1 MRIFLNLLFFI
12 FSFVFLLYLVW
23 PFEPKKISDFASLP
37 QSTKSE
43 LSGDTVEVPNISAYF
58 SDNYRSFVT
67 KYYRDQFQFM
77 TKFPFPPLTLNHPP
91 EYAFNY
97 IKDQT
102 QSTYLEEYVYPLR
115 GSLFVNGLEPFDEKT
130 KEPRYDGATRFAAG
144 GMLYETKVTLRYY
157 PTKII
162 DRIGV
167 WAGINLIVILLYN
180 FVRKISYD

>member
-1 MRIFLNLLFFI
+1 MLRFLKVLLSFFSI
-12 FSFVFLLYLVW
+12 IFLLYLIW
-23 PFEPKKISDFASLP
+23 PFEPKRIDDFSALP
-37 QSTKSE
+37 QSTKSD
-43 LSGDTVEVPNISAYF
+43 LTGDTIEVPNVAAYF
-58 SDNYRSFVT
+58 SNNYRNFVT
-67 KYYRDQFQFM
+67 KYYRNEFQYK

-130 KEPRYDGATRFAAG
+130 KKPRYSAASHFSAG

-162 DRIGV
+162 NRIGV
-167 WAGINLIVILLYN
+167 WSGINLIVVFLWKLS
-180 FVRKISYD
+180 RKLVNG